1 MVSLVELQRMMNSQ
15 FCHVP
20 TLKLGRE
27 WDSTT
32 CDEDIW
38 VTVLEYIKPKFT
50 CVCRSGWLLLFEDSN
65 ITFTKDHEEA
75 YLAWDHAEIS
85 PEEYSSWLEQ

>member
-1 MVSLVELQRMMNSQ
+1 MKTKMPPWQHWQRLIICSQRADHAEGQAQDTMVSLVELQRMMNSQ

-32 CDEDIW
+32 CDEDI
-38 VTVLEYIKPKFT
+38 
-50 CVCRSGWLLLFEDSN
+50 
-65 ITFTKDHEEA
+65 
-75 YLAWDHAEIS
+75 
-85 PEEYSSWLEQ
+85 